1 MMNPFVLG
9 AIFGGVVAFGAERTG
24 VQRSGLIVA
33 PRRALDDKQLAVNQ
47 LTRSCALSQQASA
60 LINQGV
66 PMMSWQ
72 KSKIAVIEDNL
83 ASVLRGLQA
92 TQQRPS
98 LGFSPSSG
106 VDEALRAD
114 MASYANERAAEVR
127 KLQQGK
133 VSLDDLDVAQGDAQE
148 ALDALDEAILGLRGA
163 AGQLQRTQR
172 GTSEGSRNRLRR
184 LVEATNNLL
193 DTYFQG
199 ASKSW
204 DSVLPPLP
212 QTPIGPSHSSFGAVA
227 RKPAPMSAYVTV
239 ETDDGSV
246 RISAASALSS
256 EAVSDLADGIIDAA
270 KSIQTFSF
278 RSQRRS
284 TGVPLLPGAAI
295 QQTLRAESS
304 LIPGGL
310 L

>member
-1 MMNPFVLG
+1 MHPVVLLG
-9 AIFGGVVAFGAERTG
+9 AAFGGIAFG
-24 VQRSGLIVA
+24 RSATRQYPSGFNDS
-33 PRRALDDKQLAVNQ
+33 RMAVNQ
-47 LTRSCALSQQASA
+47 LTRACALSQEASG
-60 LINQGV
+60 LINQGT
-66 PMMSWQ
+66 PLMSWQ

-83 ASVLRGLQA
+83 QSVIQGLKA
-92 TQQRPS
+92 TQTRPS

-114 MASYANERAAEVR
+114 MASYANERAAQVR
-127 KLQQGK
+127 KLQQK
-133 VSLDDLDVAQGDAQE
+133 QVTTVDLADSQEDAQDAVDGLGDAIN
-148 ALDALDEAILGLRGA
+148 ALRGA

-172 GTSEGSRNRLRR
+172 GASEGSRNRLRR
-184 LVEATNNLL
+184 LIEATNNLL

-199 ASKSW
+199 ASDSW
-204 DSVLPPLP
+204 QNVLPPLP
-212 QTPIGPSHSSFGAVA
+212 QTPIGPEQSSFGSQIAV
-227 RKPAPMSAYVTV
+227 RPAPMRAYVTV

-270 KSIQTFSF
+270 KSIQDFAF
-278 RSQRRS
+278 RSQRR
-284 TGVPLLPGAAI
+284 TTLLPGSKMHIPILPSASDI
-295 QQTLRAESS
+295 QALQSQSS